1 MTDTE
6 SFFDSLVTDAAN
18 RRRTPAECLSVCQ
31 RSHPELV
38 EALRLALALR
48 FVTPDAA
55 EFNTARRNI
64 RYALDAMLDEEDVA
78 YAPTVRSLSQPAR
91 ARNSRWRLVALCA
104 AILTVIFMGNWMLT
118 SAAADALPGS
128 PLYSYKR
135 TEEDI
140 ELRMAWSSQLRS
152 EVLAQVAIHRLAE
165 ARAEAAQHNIGQAL
179 KLMKECDKTASQ
191 LVDIV
196 VTMHRQHEDDDSV
209 KRALAQTLQAE
220 YDTLAQ
226 ARTHGQATLAQVLAK
241 SVTEQQHML
250 TASNIVVPPLA
261 TPIPTLL
268 PVATQPAAT
277 AQPTGAGNGA
287 PTPDPKTTPAATP
300 QPHSTPPPKP
310 TPGGHGNGG
319 DNTDMN
325 GNGKSG

>member
-6 SFFDSLVTDAAN
+6 SFFDSLVNDAAN

-48 FVTPDAA
+48 FVSPDAA
-55 EFNTARRNI
+55 EINTARRNI
-64 RYALDAMLDEEDVA
+64 RCALDVMLDEEDAA
-78 YAPTVRSLSQPAR
+78 YTPTLRVSSQPAR
-91 ARNSRWRLVALCA
+91 PRNSRWRLVALCA
-104 AILTVIFMGNWMLT
+104 AILTVIFMGNWMVA
-118 SAAADALPGS
+118 SAAANALPGS

-135 TEEDI
+135 AEEDI

-152 EVLAQVAIHRLAE
+152 EVLARVAMHRLAE
-165 ARAEAAQHNIGQAL
+165 ARAEAAQHHTGQAL
-179 KLMKECDKTASQ
+179 RLMKECDKATSQ
-191 LVDIV
+191 LVDLV
-196 VTMHRQHEDDDSV
+196 VALHRQHEDDDSV
-209 KRALAQTLQAE
+209 KRALAKTLQAE

-226 ARTHGQATLAQVLAK
+226 ARTHGQAALAQALTN

-250 TASNIVVPPLA
+250 TASNIVIPPLA
-261 TPIPTLL
+261 TPIPTL
-268 PVATQPAAT
+268 PSVTTQPPAT
-277 AQPTGAGNGA
+277 AQPTGTGNGT
-287 PTPDPKTTPAATP
+287 PTPGPKTTPAATP
-300 QPHSTPPPKP
+300 QPHSTPPPRP